1 MDKWE
6 RLKQEL
12 KREIEKNK
20 EIAKRIT
27 NESVKFDIM
36 NEAVILSQV
45 LMRMEELEEEVMKDG
60 AESK

>member
-1 MDKWE
+1 MDRWE
-6 RLKQEL
+6 KLKQEL